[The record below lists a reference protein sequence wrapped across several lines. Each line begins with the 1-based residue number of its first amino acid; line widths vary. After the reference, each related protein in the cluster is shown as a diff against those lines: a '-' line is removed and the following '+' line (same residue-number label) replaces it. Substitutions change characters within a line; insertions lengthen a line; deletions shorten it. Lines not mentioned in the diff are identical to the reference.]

1 MTAPRG
7 RMLEVLLPAGLPDE
21 GVLAGLLLV
30 AFLTAS
36 LPPCFPEG
44 FPVVLGAVVAG
55 FSSVTTGWV
64 GLL

>member
-1 MTAPRG
+1 
-7 RMLEVLLPAGLPDE
+7 MLEVLLPVGLPDE
-21 GVLAGLLLV
+21 GVWAGWLLV
-30 AFLTAS
+30 AFFTAG

-55 FSSVTTGWV
+55 FPSVATGWV